1 MIRAFIAVDLD
12 DPVIEKVCNVVEIL
26 KSRITEIRWLRKEN
40 LHLTLKFLGNIA
52 ESQVEPIT
60 AALRHPLGLFSPCTI
75 SAKGLGVFPD
85 FRRPKILWVG
95 LTGDQLVQLAAEIE
109 SALMPLGFTPENRAF
124 TPHLTIG
131 RWREGSRPAKNLRQ
145 EIDRLNDFE
154 FGACAVRQIVLFQ
167 SVLKPEGASY
177 SELRTIQLGA
187 ELAAT
192 ESSNSRRQ

>member
-1 MIRAFIAVDLD
+1 MIRAFIAIDLD
-12 DPVIEKVCNVVEIL
+12 DRVIEKVYNVIGIL
-26 KSRITEIRWLRKEN
+26 KSRITDIRWVKQEN

-52 ESQVEPIT
+52 ESQVEPIA
-60 AALRHPLGLFSPCTI
+60 AALRHPLGLFSPCAI

-95 LTGDQLVQLAAEIE
+95 LTGNRLVQLAAEIE

-145 EIDRLNDFE
+145 KIDSLNDFE

-187 ELAAT
+187 KLAGD
-192 ESSNSRRQ
+192 

>member
-1 MIRAFIAVDLD
+1 VIRAFIAVDLD

-26 KSRITEIRWLRKEN
+26 KPRITEIRWLRKEN

-109 SALMPLGFTPENRAF
+109 SALMPIGFTPENRAF

-145 EIDRLNDFE
+145 EIDSLNDFE

-177 SELRTIQLGA
+177 SELKTIQLGTQ
-187 ELAAT
+187 LGG
-192 ESSNSRRQ
+192 N

>member
-26 KSRITEIRWLRKEN
+26 KPRITEIRWLRKEN

-145 EIDRLNDFE
+145 EIDSLNDFE

-177 SELRTIQLGA
+177 SELRTIQLGT
-187 ELAAT
+187 ELAG
-192 ESSNSRRQ
+192 N

>member
-1 MIRAFIAVDLD
+1 VIRAFIAVDLD
-12 DPVIEKVCNVVEIL
+12 DPVIEKICNVVEIL

-52 ESQVEPIT
+52 ESQVEPIAT
-60 AALRHPLGLFSPCTI
+60 ALRHPLGLFSPCNI

-95 LTGDQLVQLAAEIE
+95 LTGDQLVQLTAEIE

-131 RWREGSRPAKNLRQ
+131 RWREGNRPAKNLRQ
-145 EIDRLNDFE
+145 KIGSLNDFE

-187 ELAAT
+187 ELAGD
-192 ESSNSRRQ
+192 

>member
-12 DPVIEKVCNVVEIL
+12 DLVIEKICNVVEIL
-26 KSRITEIRWLRKEN
+26 KPRITEIRWLRKEN

-52 ESQVEPIT
+52 ESQVEPIA
-60 AALRHPLGLFSPCTI
+60 AALRHPVELFSPCTI

-145 EIDRLNDFE
+145 EIDSLNDFE

-187 ELAAT
+187 KLAG
-192 ESSNSRRQ
+192 N

>member
-12 DPVIEKVCNVVEIL
+12 DPVIEEICNAIGVL
-26 KSRITEIRWLRKEN
+26 KSRISEIRWLKKQN

-52 ESQVEPIT
+52 EPQVESIV
-60 AALRHPLGLFSPCTI
+60 AALGQPLRLFSPCAI

-85 FRRPKILWVG
+85 YRRPKILWVG
-95 LTGDQLVQLAAEIE
+95 LSGDRVADLAAKIE
-109 SALMPLGFTPENRAF
+109 SALVPLGFVPENRVF

-131 RWREGSRPAKNLRQ
+131 RWRESSRPAKNLRQ
-145 EIDRLNDFE
+145 EIASWNDFE

-177 SELRTIQLGA
+177 RELRTIQLGA
-187 ELAAT
+187 ELAG
-192 ESSNSRRQ
+192 N

>member
-1 MIRAFIAVDLD
+1 VIRAFIAVDLD
-12 DPVIEKVCNVVEIL
+12 DAVIEKVCSVVEIL
-26 KSRITEIRWLRKEN
+26 KPRITEIRWPRKEN

-52 ESQVEPIT
+52 EAQVEPIA
-60 AALRHPLGLFSPCTI
+60 AALRRPLGLFSPCTI

-85 FRRPKILWVG
+85 FRRPKTLWVG

-145 EIDRLNDFE
+145 EIDGLNDFE

-177 SELRTIQLGA
+177 SELRTIPLGT
-187 ELAAT
+187 ELAG
-192 ESSNSRRQ
+192 N

>member
-75 SAKGLGVFPD
+75 SAKGLGVLPD

-109 SALMPLGFTPENRAF
+109 SALMPIGFTPENRAF

-145 EIDRLNDFE
+145 EIDSLNDFE

-167 SVLKPEGASY
+167 SVLKPEGATY
-177 SELRTIQLGA
+177 SELRTIQLGT
-187 ELAAT
+187 ELAG
-192 ESSNSRRQ
+192 N

>member
-12 DPVIEKVCNVVEIL
+12 DPVIEKICSTIGVL
-26 KSRITEIRWLRKEN
+26 KSRITEMRWLKKEN

-52 ESQVEPIT
+52 ESQVESIV
-60 AALRHPLGLFSPCTI
+60 AALGPPLRLFSPCPV

-95 LTGDQLVQLAAEIE
+95 LSGDRLVDLAAKVE
-109 SALMPLGFTPENRAF
+109 SALVPLGFVPENRVF

-131 RWREGSRPAKNLRQ
+131 RWRESSRPAKNLRQ
-145 EIDRLNDFE
+145 EIATWNDFE

-177 SELRTIQLGA
+177 RELRTIQLGA
-187 ELAAT
+187 ELAGD
-192 ESSNSRRQ
+192 

>member
-26 KSRITEIRWLRKEN
+26 KPRITEIRWLRKEN

-145 EIDRLNDFE
+145 EIDSLNDFE

-167 SVLKPEGASY
+167 SVLKPEGATY

-187 ELAAT
+187 ELAGD
-192 ESSNSRRQ
+192 

>member
-1 MIRAFIAVDLD
+1 VIRAFIAVDLD

-26 KSRITEIRWLRKEN
+26 KPRITEIRWLRKEN

-52 ESQVEPIT
+52 ESQVQPIT

-145 EIDRLNDFE
+145 EIDSLNDFE

-177 SELRTIQLGA
+177 SELRTIQLGT
-187 ELAAT
+187 ELAG
-192 ESSNSRRQ
+192 N

>member
-12 DPVIEKVCNVVEIL
+12 DPVIEKVSNVVEIL
-26 KSRITEIRWLRKEN
+26 KPRITEIRWLRKEN

-145 EIDRLNDFE
+145 EIDSLNDFE

-177 SELRTIQLGA
+177 SELRTIQLGT
-187 ELAAT
+187 ELGG
-192 ESSNSRRQ
+192 N

>member
-26 KSRITEIRWLRKEN
+26 KPRITEIRWLRKEN

-109 SALMPLGFTPENRAF
+109 SALMPIGFTPENRAF

-145 EIDRLNDFE
+145 EIDSLNDFE

-177 SELRTIQLGA
+177 SELRTIQLGT
-187 ELAAT
+187 ELAG
-192 ESSNSRRQ
+192 N

>member
-1 MIRAFIAVDLD
+1 MRAFIAVDLD
-12 DPVIEKVCNVVEIL
+12 DPVIEKICSTIGVL
-26 KSRITEIRWLRKEN
+26 KSRITEMRWLKKEN

-52 ESQVEPIT
+52 ESQVESIV
-60 AALRHPLGLFSPCTI
+60 AALGPPLRLFSPCPV

-95 LTGDQLVQLAAEIE
+95 LSGDRLVDLAAKVE
-109 SALMPLGFTPENRAF
+109 SALVPLGFVPENRVF

-131 RWREGSRPAKNLRQ
+131 RWRESSRPAKNLRQ
-145 EIDRLNDFE
+145 EIASWNDFE

-177 SELRTIQLGA
+177 RELRTIQLGA
-187 ELAAT
+187 ELAGD
-192 ESSNSRRQ
+192 

>member
-26 KSRITEIRWLRKEN
+26 KPRITEIRWLRKEN

-109 SALMPLGFTPENRAF
+109 SALMPIGFTPENRAF

-145 EIDRLNDFE
+145 EIDSLNDFE

-177 SELRTIQLGA
+177 SELRTIQLGT
-187 ELAAT
+187 ELGG
-192 ESSNSRRQ
+192 N

>member
-1 MIRAFIAVDLD
+1 MIRAFIAIDLD
-12 DPVIEKVCNVVEIL
+12 DRVIEKVYNVIGIL
-26 KSRITEIRWLRKEN
+26 KSRITDIRWVKREN

-52 ESQVEPIT
+52 ESQVEPIG
-60 AALRHPLGLFSPCTI
+60 AALRHPLGLFSPCAI

-95 LTGDQLVQLAAEIE
+95 LTGNRLVQLAAEIE

-145 EIDRLNDFE
+145 EIDNLNDFE
-154 FGACAVRQIVLFQ
+154 FGACTVRQIVLFQ

-187 ELAAT
+187 KLAGD
-192 ESSNSRRQ
+192 

>member
-12 DPVIEKVCNVVEIL
+12 DPVIEKVCNAVEIL
-26 KSRITEIRWLRKEN
+26 KPRITEIRWLRKEN

-109 SALMPLGFTPENRAF
+109 SALMPIGFTPENRAF

-145 EIDRLNDFE
+145 EIDSLNDFE

-177 SELRTIQLGA
+177 SELRTIQLGT
-187 ELAAT
+187 ELGG
-192 ESSNSRRQ
+192 N

>member
-26 KSRITEIRWLRKEN
+26 KPRITGIRWLRKEN

-145 EIDRLNDFE
+145 EIDSLNDFE

-177 SELRTIQLGA
+177 SELRTIQLGT
-187 ELAAT
+187 ELGG
-192 ESSNSRRQ
+192 N

>member
-12 DPVIEKVCNVVEIL
+12 DPVIEKICHVVEIL

-52 ESQVEPIT
+52 ESQVEPIA

-109 SALMPLGFTPENRAF
+109 SALMPLGFTPENRVF
-124 TPHLTIG
+124 TPHLTIA

-145 EIDRLNDFE
+145 EIDSLNDFE

-187 ELAAT
+187 ELAG
-192 ESSNSRRQ
+192 N

>member
-1 MIRAFIAVDLD
+1 VIRAFIAVDLD

-26 KSRITEIRWLRKEN
+26 KPRITEIRWLRKEN

-109 SALMPLGFTPENRAF
+109 SALMPIGFTPENRAF

-145 EIDRLNDFE
+145 EIDSLNDFE

-177 SELRTIQLGA
+177 SELRTIQLGT
-187 ELAAT
+187 ELGG
-192 ESSNSRRQ
+192 N

>member
-95 LTGDQLVQLAAEIE
+95 LTGNQLVQLTAEIE
-109 SALMPLGFTPENRAF
+109 SALMPIGFTPENRAF

-145 EIDRLNDFE
+145 EIDSLNDFE

-177 SELRTIQLGA
+177 SELRTIQLGT
-187 ELAAT
+187 ELAG
-192 ESSNSRRQ
+192 N

>member
-1 MIRAFIAVDLD
+1 VIRAFIAVDLD
-12 DPVIEKVCNVVEIL
+12 DPVIEKICSVVEIL

-52 ESQVEPIT
+52 ESQVEPIAT
-60 AALRHPLGLFSPCTI
+60 ALRHPLGLFSPCNI

-95 LTGDQLVQLAAEIE
+95 LTGDQLVQLTAEIE

-131 RWREGSRPAKNLRQ
+131 RWREGNRPAKNLRQ
-145 EIDRLNDFE
+145 KIGSLNDFE

-187 ELAAT
+187 ELA
-192 ESSNSRRQ
+192 SN

>member
-1 MIRAFIAVDLD
+1 VIRAFIAVDLD
-12 DPVIEKVCNVVEIL
+12 DPVIKKICNVVEIL

-52 ESQVEPIT
+52 ESQVEPIA
-60 AALRHPLGLFSPCTI
+60 AALRHSLGLFSPCTI

-145 EIDRLNDFE
+145 EIDSLNDFE

>member
-26 KSRITEIRWLRKEN
+26 KPRITEIRWLRKEN

-131 RWREGSRPAKNLRQ
+131 RWREGSRPVKNLRQ
-145 EIDRLNDFE
+145 EIDSLNDFE

-177 SELRTIQLGA
+177 SELRTIQLGT
-187 ELAAT
+187 ELAG
-192 ESSNSRRQ
+192 N

>member
-12 DPVIEKVCNVVEIL
+12 DPVIEKVCNVVAIL

-95 LTGDQLVQLAAEIE
+95 LTGDQLVQLAAEI
-109 SALMPLGFTPENRAF
+109 
-124 TPHLTIG
+124 
-131 RWREGSRPAKNLRQ
+131 
-145 EIDRLNDFE
+145 
-154 FGACAVRQIVLFQ
+154 
-167 SVLKPEGASY
+167 
-177 SELRTIQLGA
+177 
-187 ELAAT
+187 
-192 ESSNSRRQ
+192 

>member
-1 MIRAFIAVDLD
+1 VIRAFIAVDLD
-12 DPVIEKVCNVVEIL
+12 DPVIEKICNVVEIL

-52 ESQVEPIT
+52 ESQVEPIAT
-60 AALRHPLGLFSPCTI
+60 ALRHPLGLFSPCNI

-95 LTGDQLVQLAAEIE
+95 LTGDQLVQLTAEIE

-131 RWREGSRPAKNLRQ
+131 RWREGNRPAKNLRQ
-145 EIDRLNDFE
+145 KIGSLNDFE

-187 ELAAT
+187 ELA
-192 ESSNSRRQ
+192 SN

>member
-109 SALMPLGFTPENRAF
+109 SALMPIGFTPENRAF

-131 RWREGSRPAKNLRQ
+131 RWREGSRPVKNLRQ
-145 EIDRLNDFE
+145 EIDSLNDFE

-177 SELRTIQLGA
+177 SELKTIQLGTQ
-187 ELAAT
+187 LGG
-192 ESSNSRRQ
+192 N

>member
-12 DPVIEKVCNVVEIL
+12 DPVIEKICNVVEIL

-52 ESQVEPIT
+52 ESQVEPIAT
-60 AALRHPLGLFSPCTI
+60 ALRHPLGLFSPCNI

-95 LTGDQLVQLAAEIE
+95 LTGDQLVQLTAEIE

-131 RWREGSRPAKNLRQ
+131 RWREGNRPAKNLRQ
-145 EIDRLNDFE
+145 KIGSLNDFE

-187 ELAAT
+187 ELAGD
-192 ESSNSRRQ
+192 

>member
-26 KSRITEIRWLRKEN
+26 KPRITEIRWLRKEN

-60 AALRHPLGLFSPCTI
+60 AALRHPLGIFSPCTI

-145 EIDRLNDFE
+145 EIDSLNDFE

-177 SELRTIQLGA
+177 SELKTIQLGTQ
-187 ELAAT
+187 LGG
-192 ESSNSRRQ
+192 N

>member
-1 MIRAFIAVDLD
+1 
-12 DPVIEKVCNVVEIL
+12 
-26 KSRITEIRWLRKEN
+26 
-40 LHLTLKFLGNIA
+40 
-52 ESQVEPIT
+52 
-60 AALRHPLGLFSPCTI
+60 
-75 SAKGLGVFPD
+75 
-85 FRRPKILWVG
+85 VG

-145 EIDRLNDFE
+145 EIDSLNDFE

-177 SELRTIQLGA
+177 SELRTIQLGT
-187 ELAAT
+187 ELAG
-192 ESSNSRRQ
+192 N

>member
-1 MIRAFIAVDLD
+1 VIRAFIAVDLD
-12 DPVIEKVCNVVEIL
+12 DLVIEKICNVVEIL
-26 KSRITEIRWLRKEN
+26 KPRITEIRWLRKEN

-52 ESQVEPIT
+52 ESQVEPIA
-60 AALRHPLGLFSPCTI
+60 AALRHPVELFSPCTI

-145 EIDRLNDFE
+145 EIDSLNDFE

-187 ELAAT
+187 KLAG
-192 ESSNSRRQ
+192 N